1 MADKVLTISIAAYNL
16 SERIDQCLASF
27 ASSKFID
34 DIELIV
40 TNDGSK
46 DDTPKKVEKWVERY
60 PNSIRLIN
68 KKNEGA
74 GSTVNSGILHATGK
88 YFKMVD
94 GDDWVENIDEF
105 VSFLKNCD
113 SDRVVSDYT
122 FYDNSKKAKDR
133 TERFSLPKGCF
144 HFDDEWDK
152 IPNERHALCF
162 KTEIRKS
169 IHLDNGFYTDVEY
182 LLFPLTKVKT
192 VSYFAKPVYIYRVGQ
207 RNQSVS
213 PQSRRKHVLDH
224 EAVLS
229 HVLSWLNDN
238 KDKRSSQHLS
248 FVLKRAVSLVD
259 NQRVIYLLFKPSKEQ
274 KTKIKSFVREISMNE
289 ELYSLYKQNKK
300 LKLLTKSHYLLYP
313 LACRLVQRKEGR

>member
-46 DDTPKKVEKWVERY
+46 DDTARKVEKWVERY

-74 GSTVNSGILHATGK
+74 GSTVNSGILHAAGK

-105 VSFLKNCD
+105 VNFLKNCD

-133 TERFSLPKGCF
+133 T
-144 HFDDEWDK
+144 
-152 IPNERHALCF
+152 
-162 KTEIRKS
+162 
-169 IHLDNGFYTDVEY
+169 
-182 LLFPLTKVKT
+182 
-192 VSYFAKPVYIYRVGQ
+192 
-207 RNQSVS
+207 
-213 PQSRRKHVLDH
+213 
-224 EAVLS
+224 
-229 HVLSWLNDN
+229 
-238 KDKRSSQHLS
+238 
-248 FVLKRAVSLVD
+248 
-259 NQRVIYLLFKPSKEQ
+259 
-274 KTKIKSFVREISMNE
+274 
-289 ELYSLYKQNKK
+289 
-300 LKLLTKSHYLLYP
+300 
-313 LACRLVQRKEGR
+313 

>member
-1 MADKVLTISIAAYNL
+1 MSDKVLTISIAAYNL

-46 DDTPKKVEKWVERY
+46 DDTAKKVEKWVERY

-113 SDRVVSDYT
+113 SDRVVSD
-122 FYDNSKKAKDR
+122 
-133 TERFSLPKGCF
+133 
-144 HFDDEWDK
+144 
-152 IPNERHALCF
+152 
-162 KTEIRKS
+162 
-169 IHLDNGFYTDVEY
+169 
-182 LLFPLTKVKT
+182 
-192 VSYFAKPVYIYRVGQ
+192 
-207 RNQSVS
+207 
-213 PQSRRKHVLDH
+213 
-224 EAVLS
+224 
-229 HVLSWLNDN
+229 
-238 KDKRSSQHLS
+238 
-248 FVLKRAVSLVD
+248 
-259 NQRVIYLLFKPSKEQ
+259 
-274 KTKIKSFVREISMNE
+274 
-289 ELYSLYKQNKK
+289 
-300 LKLLTKSHYLLYP
+300 
-313 LACRLVQRKEGR
+313 

>member
-46 DDTPKKVEKWVERY
+46 DDTARKVEKWVERY

-113 SDRVVSDYT
+113 SDSRMILYHFFRSDFRRFGKWYLFLRPGSFYHPFGFLFQSTCSPRNQKAYT
-122 FYDNSKKAKDR
+122 VYQA
-133 TERFSLPKGCF
+133 
-144 HFDDEWDK
+144 
-152 IPNERHALCF
+152 
-162 KTEIRKS
+162 
-169 IHLDNGFYTDVEY
+169 
-182 LLFPLTKVKT
+182 
-192 VSYFAKPVYIYRVGQ
+192 YFQ
-207 RNQSVS
+207 RNST
-213 PQSRRKHVLDH
+213 L
-224 EAVLS
+224 
-229 HVLSWLNDN
+229 
-238 KDKRSSQHLS
+238 
-248 FVLKRAVSLVD
+248 
-259 NQRVIYLLFKPSKEQ
+259 
-274 KTKIKSFVREISMNE
+274 
-289 ELYSLYKQNKK
+289 
-300 LKLLTKSHYLLYP
+300 
-313 LACRLVQRKEGR
+313 